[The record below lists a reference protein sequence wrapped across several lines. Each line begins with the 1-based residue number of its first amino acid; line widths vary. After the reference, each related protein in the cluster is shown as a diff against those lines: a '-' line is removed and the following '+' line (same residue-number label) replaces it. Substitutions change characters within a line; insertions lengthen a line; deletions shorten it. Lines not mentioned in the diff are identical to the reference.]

1 MLKARLVQTFHKIN
15 FSRVKDLK
23 ASGNVTN
30 TCIKTQDV
38 SFSQVG
44 TFSLSIAQ
52 VSRVSN
58 IVRTFEKYIADR
70 QHSAASSVHMHLDQ
84 KTVAVAKA
92 GLQSP
97 NKAWLHNR
105 VRRVHV
111 EFIYTMSD
119 TYGYVG

>member
-1 MLKARLVQTFHKIN
+1 MSRIFASRLKTFHSAKLVPSVYQLHRCLEFQN
-15 FSRVKDLK
+15 
-23 ASGNVTN
+23 
-30 TCIKTQDV
+30 
-38 SFSQVG
+38 
-44 TFSLSIAQ
+44 
-52 VSRVSN
+52 VSN

-97 NKAWLHNR
+97 DTAWLHNR